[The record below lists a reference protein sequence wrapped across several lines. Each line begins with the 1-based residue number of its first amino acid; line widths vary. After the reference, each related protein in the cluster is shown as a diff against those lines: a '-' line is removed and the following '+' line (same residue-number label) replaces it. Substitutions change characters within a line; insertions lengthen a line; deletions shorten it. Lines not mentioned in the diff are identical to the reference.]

1 MNSVRKILKKKKKT
15 LLLENALHLYY
26 YSMMLHLFFLVFLT
40 IPSTRGEQSYDADV
54 CTTSSDL
61 PGSRYICSSFQDKC
75 DTFLVYRA
83 NEEFQTIANIS
94 ILFNKKPEE
103 LLTSYNNITSAF
115 QILETGREVLVPI
128 KCSCSGEYYYEAG
141 FSYIFPGRM
150 MTIKNVSCNV
160 YEGLVKSITL
170 INVNPSAAN
179 TTSYNIPVGSILHV
193 PLKCACPDNKN
204 ISSSNMGVKYLITYP
219 FLEDD
224 DTYKVAKKFSI
235 PVTDIWEANHMDT
248 NPTVYPT
255 TTILVPVIAEPVINF
270 QIPNTDP
277 PTPSFLPTVPIE
289 TSNKHLVLV
298 KVYITVSVVG
308 AILVVVTLLACVLYL
323 KALKKFNSNQ
333 NTYSFARRISITSFS
348 TPRSS
353 QVSGPTPKTS
363 TTNSCLSPDLLD
375 NIKYSLCSYSMEEL
389 KKATNSF
396 SEETKIGDDVY
407 MGLVDAGEI
416 LIKQARFEET
426 RQVIDLHAKMNHVN
440 IVKLD
445 GVCYC
450 DNGGDFSWSYL
461 VFEFPVNGCLRDC
474 LSSSSAS
481 LRWHKRTQIA
491 FDIATGL
498 HYLHYCMVPPCTH
511 LSITSKTIF
520 LTRSWRAKL
529 AVFGNIPTIGI
540 GTSRDNLV
548 TTDHFLHGSVS
559 EKEDIFAFGV
569 VLLELMSGKKN
580 EEWKTLRESIT
591 FLGGECFDQLRN
603 FMDPSLKEDYPLAEA
618 LCLAVLAKACVEE
631 EAPHRP
637 SMDDILK
644 VLARMV

>member
-1 MNSVRKILKKKKKT
+1 
-15 LLLENALHLYY
+15 
-26 YSMMLHLFFLVFLT
+26 MMLHLIFLVCVS
-40 IPSTRGEQSYDADV
+40 IQSTRGEQYYDADV
-54 CTTSSDL
+54 CTTNVAL
-61 PGSRYICSSFQDKC
+61 PGSRYICSSFQEKC

-94 ILFNKKPEE
+94 ILFNKNPKE
-103 LLTSYNNITSAF
+103 LLTGYNNITSAF

-128 KCSCSGEYYYEAG
+128 KCSCSGEYYYEAD

-150 MTIKNVSCNV
+150 MTMKNVSCNV
-160 YEGLVKSITL
+160 YEGLVKSVTL
-170 INVNPSAAN
+170 INENPSATN
-179 TTSYNIPVGSILHV
+179 TTSIQVGSILRV
-193 PLKCACPDNKN
+193 PLKCACPDNN
-204 ISSSNMGVKYLITYP
+204 ISSNMGVRYLVTYP

-224 DTYKVAKKFSI
+224 DTYKVATKFSI
-235 PVTDIWEANHMDT
+235 PVTDIWKANHMDA

-255 TTILVPVIAEPVINF
+255 TTILVPLKAEPVINF

-277 PTPSFLPTVPIE
+277 PTPGFLPTVPIE

-298 KVYITVSVVG
+298 KVYIAVSVVG
-308 AILVVVTLLACVLYL
+308 AILILVTLVACVLYL
-323 KALKKFNSNQ
+323 KALKKCKSNQ
-333 NTYSFARRISITSFS
+333 NIHSFARRSCRTSFS

-353 QVSGPTPKTS
+353 QVSGPTPKSS

-407 MGLVDAGEI
+407 MGLQDNGEI
-416 LIKQARFEET
+416 LIKRARVEET

-445 GVCYC
+445 GACYC
-450 DNGGDFSWSYL
+450 DNDFSWSYL

-474 LSSSSAS
+474 LSGSSAS
-481 LRWHKRTQIA
+481 LRWHRRTQIA

-529 AVFGNIPTIGI
+529 AVFGNIPTV
-540 GTSRDNLV
+540 GTSKDRL
-548 TTDHFLHGSVS
+548 TPDHFLHGSVS
-559 EKEDIFAFGV
+559 EKEDIFAYGV

-580 EEWKTLRESIT
+580 QEWKTLRESIT
-591 FLGGECFDQLRN
+591 FLGGGCFDQLRN
-603 FMDPSLKEDYPLAEA
+603 FMDPSMKEDYPLAEA
-618 LCLAVLAKACVEE
+618 LCLAVLAKACVED
-631 EAPHRP
+631 EAAHRP